1 MSGAVIVTGAFG
13 NMGKAIASVLAPST
27 PLALVTHVAAPPHG
41 LPAAAKVSVLEHV
54 NLADEASTRMAVER
68 TRRELGPI
76 TGLVHTVG
84 AYADGL
90 DVETEPLAK
99 VRELIETNYLSAL
112 PIIQAALPEL
122 SAAGGGRIV
131 LFGSVDAFKA
141 RAGASA
147 YAAAKAALVRFA
159 EGLAQEV
166 APRGIGVCVLVPTTI
181 DTPANRAAR
190 PDANFAD
197 WVPMADIASLVAFL
211 LSPASRAIRF
221 ATIPLGA

>member
-1 MSGAVIVTGAFG
+1 MSGAVMITGAFG
-13 NMGKAIASVLAPST
+13 NMGKALASALAPST

-41 LPAAAKVSVLEHV
+41 LPQDAKVSVLEHV

-84 AYADGL
+84 GYADGM

-99 VRELIETNYLSAL
+99 VRELLETNYLSAL

-122 SAAGGGRIV
+122 TAAGGGRIV

-141 RAGASA
+141 RPGASA
-147 YAAAKAALVRFA
+147 YAASKAALVRFA
-159 EGLAQEV
+159 EALAQEV
-166 APRGIGVCVLVPTTI
+166 SARGIGVCVLIPTTI
-181 DTPANRAAR
+181 DTPANRAAQ
-190 PDANFAD
+190 PHANFAN
-197 WVPMADIASLVAFL
+197 WVPMADIASVVSFL

-221 ATIPLGA
+221 ATLPLGS